1 MPPKSKE
8 FLSSDESE
16 AESTDSEV
24 EVKKKKKKEIKNKV
38 PNLLF
43 LFQSTVNLIPLEN
56 MSDENKGLECTITYN
71 NIESRFPN
79 HVV

>member
-43 LFQSTVNLIPLEN
+43 LFQSTVNLSAQSL
-56 MSDENKGLECTITYN
+56 TITSKVGFQTMLFDIN
-71 NIESRFPN
+71 SE
-79 HVV
+79 